1 MDFSLHAMRSAARR
15 IRRAPSLEYLR
26 GSCGRFSSVTAF
38 ALLLALAPSLPAHA
52 AGNSATGLSNWNTTC
67 STSCHVSPNTAATW
81 TAAAP
86 YTPNAHTLAWYAD
99 DATGARI
106 SGAVGNGSTAT
117 SGYAIVGNATYSN
130 TAAGMMGYAGT
141 LGTTGAPTQY
151 AADIAAYFASL
162 FGAPSA
168 PTGVSAA
175 SGNGSASVSFSAP
188 TSVLTITGYTASCTD
203 SINTISNNGVGS
215 PIVVSTLSNGTTY
228 TCSVQATTNGG
239 TSATSAGVTVTPATL
254 PGAPTIGT
262 ATAVGSGQV
271 QVTFSAPASNGGAAI
286 TSYTVTS
293 NPGNITAS
301 STGSPITVG
310 GLTNGTAYT
319 FTVKATNS
327 VGTGPASSQSNS
339 ATPVT
344 VPGAP
349 TITSVTGGN
358 SQVIVAFTPPANTG
372 GATITGYTATS
383 NPGNISVSA
392 ATSPIT
398 VTGLTN
404 GTAYTFT
411 VKATTSA
418 GTGSPS
424 AASNSVTPAT
434 VPGAPSI
441 TGVVAGNAQAT
452 VTFTAP
458 ASNGG
463 AAITGYT
470 VTSNPAGGVDNSAGT
485 TSLSHVITGL
495 SNNTAYTF
503 SVTASNSVGTGAS
516 SASSGSVTPVPPPTA
531 SNSSQTVNFNSTA
544 NIITP
549 VYSGTVNSAGIV
561 ITTGPTHGTATASAT
576 NNTIS
581 YTPANGYSGP
591 DSISY
596 TISGPGGTSAPATVG
611 ITVGLPP
618 PPTVSD
624 ATVNTA
630 LNTAVTL
637 DLLSSGSPPPIS
649 GFGVSGVDILAQPG
663 HGKVITSGTRVT
675 YTPSQDYFGTDSFSY
690 RAYGTG
696 GVSTSSAVVTVSITG
711 RPDPLKDAR
720 VTGLVNIETAVVK
733 RFGKAQIF
741 NFQQRLESRHHAAY
755 SSATGSLPAGS
766 SNTPAPA
773 GGASGDQSRG
783 YFNSW
788 QPGTIV
794 AYAND
799 PYTLLNVP
807 DRRNDAY
814 GENTPL
820 TALLANVV
828 TGALSSSSLN
838 LGTLSDAASA
848 AQEEA
853 EDRLEVW
860 AAGNLRF
867 GTRSQDGVDTRF
879 STDGVSIGVDKRMD
893 RKLTLGMG
901 MGYAR
906 DKSSIGTDGTNSKA
920 GGNSLAGYAS
930 YQTDSGAF
938 IDGLLGYGKV
948 TFDTNRYV
956 SAVNDFARASRKGDQ
971 IFGSLSLGYE
981 YRNDGLLWSPYGRYD
996 FSYDHLNEGT
1006 ESGAGAN
1013 ALTYASQT
1021 ASNSQLAIGMRAQSV
1036 HQTGFG
1042 VVQPNARIE
1051 YQRGFETT
1059 GQTSIAYAD
1068 LLGTQYTVASTS
1080 QNTDSFVLGLGSE
1093 FLLSDTLRFGLD
1105 YQRLRSGG
1113 RENYQSINF
1122 RLTKDLKGKN
1132 DLESLLLESYSA
1144 SVKRPTGLV
1153 VAAGFAYDDNVSRAS
1168 AMLDQLSD
1176 TIYSLTVNKTKSF
1189 EMSEYT
1195 KLTVNGF
1202 LDIEK
1207 YRIYTGLGHVSAG
1220 MQGEY
1225 KYRSSGEFGTP
1236 TFGIFG
1242 RYTVDEYESRLRDGS
1257 RRSAGVTLRKPLT
1270 DRINL
1275 FGALAENVRTG
1286 KSAVFNTYDV
1296 SGRANLDY
1304 ALAAGKTIYLTG
1316 EYRKGDVI
1324 SSGRSS
1330 LAMLNISTVLVRD
1343 DVFNSPW
1350 FYAYRMKGQTTLWT
1364 LGYNLSLGAK
1374 DSMDFSW
1381 RRVESKPD
1389 KTPGFAAPAIRY
1401 IDNYYS
1407 ISYLMAF

>member
-1 MDFSLHAMRSAARR
+1 MDFSLQAKYRDARYICRVVSLVRAVLASNVISTIRFLSAFSLALLFCSAAN
-15 IRRAPSLEYLR
+15 AV
-26 GSCGRFSSVTAF
+26 GDA
-38 ALLLALAPSLPAHA
+38 
-52 AGNSATGLSNWNTTC
+52 ATGATNWTTNC
-67 STSCHVSPNTAATW
+67 AACHGTPQANNTAAFSLYGTTANQLSVYANTPGAIA
-81 TAAAP
+81 TAASP
-86 YTPNAHTLAWYAD
+86 GYTIPAGNTNGVY
-99 DATGARI
+99 
-106 SGAVGNGSTAT
+106 AVGSSTSVPMGA
-117 SGYAIVGNATYSN
+117 YAA
-130 TAAGMMGYAGT
+130 T
-141 LGTTGAPTQY
+141 LGTTASPTQFTL
-151 AADIAAYFASL
+151 DVSAYFATFFSV
-162 FGAPSA
+162 PNA
-168 PTGVSAA
+168 PTGVSAS
-175 SGNGSASVSFSAP
+175 SGNGQATVSFSAP
-188 TSVLTITGYTASCTD
+188 SSALTITAYTATCGGF
-203 SINTISNNGVGS
+203 SNAGGGS
-215 PIVVSTLSNGTTY
+215 PITITGLSNGTAY
-228 TCSVQATTNGG
+228 TCTVTATSNAG
-239 TSATSAGVTVTPATL
+239 TSAASAGASVTPSTV

-262 ATAVGSGQV
+262 ATGGNAQATVS
-271 QVTFSAPASNGGAAI
+271 FSAPASNGGATI
-286 TSYTVTS
+286 TSYRATS
-293 NPGNITAS
+293 SPGGFFATAAS
-301 STGSPITVG
+301 SPITVS

-319 FTVKATNS
+319 FTVTATNIK
-327 VGTGPASSQSNS
+327 GTG
-339 ATPVT
+339 
-344 VPGAP
+344 
-349 TITSVTGGN
+349 
-358 SQVIVAFTPPANTG
+358 
-372 GATITGYTATS
+372 
-383 NPGNISVSA
+383 A
-392 ATSPIT
+392 A
-398 VTGLTN
+398 
-404 GTAYTFT
+404 
-411 VKATTSA
+411 
-418 GTGSPS
+418 S

-434 VPGAPSI
+434 VPGAPTINSV
-441 TGVVAGNAQAT
+441 TAGNAQAT
-452 VTFTAP
+452 VNFTPPASNGGAPITSYTVTSSPGGLTASGAGSPITITGLTNGTSYTFTVTANTSAGSTASSPSNSVTPATVPGAPTAVTATLGNGQATVSFSPP

-470 VTSNPAGGVDNSAGT
+470 ATSSPGGFTAAGASSPLTV
-485 TSLSHVITGL
+485 TGL
-495 SNNTAYTF
+495 SNGTAYSFT
-503 SVTASNSVGTGAS
+503 VTATNSKGTGAASAASNSITPEAPPTAAAS
-516 SASSGSVTPVPPPTA
+516 SASVAYNSV
-531 SNSSQTVNFNSTA
+531 A

-549 VYSGTVNSAGIV
+549 AISGVTNTAGIAV
-561 ITTGPTHGTATASAT
+561 TVAALHGTATASAVD
-576 NNTIS
+576 NTIVYTPTAGYYGADSFS
-581 YTPANGYSGP
+581 YTV
-591 DSISY
+591 
-596 TISGPGGTSAPATVG
+596 TGPGGVSAAAVISITVNPLPPAT
-611 ITVGLPP
+611 T
-618 PPTVSD
+618 D
-624 ATVNTA
+624 ATMPVP
-630 LNTAVTL
+630 LNTPTTL
-637 DLLSSGSPPPIS
+637 DLAAFITGSGIT
-649 GFGVSGVDILAQPG
+649 GVNITIAAQHGTTTVSG
-663 HGKVITSGTRVT
+663 TNVT
-675 YTPSQDYFGTDSFSY
+675 YAPHKDYFGTDTFTY
-690 RAYGTG
+690 LAYG
-696 GVSTSSAVVTVSITG
+696 SAGISPTAATVTVTITG
-711 RPDPLKDAR
+711 RPDPINDAR

-741 NFQQRLESRHHAAY
+741 NFQQRLESRHHAVY
-755 SSATGSLPAGS
+755 SPAVGILPPGSG
-766 SNTPAPA
+766 NTPAPA

-788 QPGTIV
+788 QPGTVV

-799 PYTLLNVP
+799 PLTLLNAP
-807 DRRNDAY
+807 DRRNDVAAT
-814 GENTPL
+814 NAPL
-820 TALLANVV
+820 SALLANVV
-828 TGALSSSSLN
+828 TGALTNSSLN
-838 LGTLSDAASA
+838 LGTISNAVEA
-848 AQEEA
+848 AQEET

-879 STDGVSIGVDKRMD
+879 STDGVSVGVDKRMD

-920 GGNSLAGYAS
+920 SGNSLAGYAS

-971 IFGSLSLGYE
+971 IFGSLSFGYE

-1013 ALTYASQT
+1013 ALNYASQT
-1021 ASNSQLAIGMRAQSV
+1021 ANNSQLALGMRAQSV
-1036 HQTGFG
+1036 HRTSFG

-1059 GQTSIAYAD
+1059 GQTSISYAD

-1093 FLLSDTLRFGLD
+1093 FLLSDTLRLGLD

-1122 RLTKDLKGKN
+1122 RLTKNLKGKN
-1132 DLESLLLESYSA
+1132 DLESLLLESYSS
-1144 SVKRPTGLV
+1144 SVNRPTGLV

-1168 AMLDQLSD
+1168 AMPDKLSD
-1176 TIYSLTVNKTKSF
+1176 TVYSLTVNKMKSF

-1207 YRIYTGLGHVSAG
+1207 YRTYAGLGHVSAG

-1242 RYTVDEYESRLRDGS
+1242 RYTVDEYESGLRDGS

-1275 FGALAENVRTG
+1275 FSALAENVRSG

-1304 ALAAGKTIYLTG
+1304 ALAAGKTLYLTG
-1316 EYRKGDVI
+1316 EYRKGDIV

-1330 LAMLNISTVLVRD
+1330 LVMLDISTVLVRD
-1343 DVFNSPW
+1343 DVFNAPW
-1350 FYAYRMKGQTTLWT
+1350 FYDYRMKGQTTLWT

-1389 KTPGFAAPAIRY
+1389 KSPSFTAPEIRY